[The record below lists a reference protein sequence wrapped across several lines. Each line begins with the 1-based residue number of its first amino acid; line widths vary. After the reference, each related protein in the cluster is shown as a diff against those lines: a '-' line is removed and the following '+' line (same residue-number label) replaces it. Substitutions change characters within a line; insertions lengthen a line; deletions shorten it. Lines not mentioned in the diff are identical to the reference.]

1 MSRLPTELLHSI
13 FLRAGMPRNMGE
25 HLSSIRGSCLA
36 RRPWKPRF
44 SRRRSNTPRA
54 QKNSCGCR
62 GCRRKTVPDE
72 DRSGSD
78 RCLPLVS
85 GGAPAGMS
93 AEADRCGVA
102 RNCDVRWLCAGE
114 KDEASAQASRDAD
127 GARAEECDSAGD
139 PAVRRKPAGNCDVCL
154 RYGR

>member
-1 MSRLPTELLHSI
+1 VLE
-13 FLRAGMPRNMGE
+13 
-25 HLSSIRGSCLA
+25 
-36 RRPWKPRF
+36 
-44 SRRRSNTPRA
+44 
-54 QKNSCGCR
+54 CR
-62 GCRRKTVPDE
+62 GIWENISRGYVAAAWQEDPGSRDSQGGARTPKKTAAAVAAERRFPMKTVAE
-72 DRSGSD
+72 VIGVF
-78 RCLPLVS
+78 PLVS

-102 RNCDVRWLCAGE
+102 RNCDVRWICAGE

-127 GARAEECDSAGD
+127 GARAEECDSAGECY